1 MGVEGFLWAGL
12 CSAMNFSPDDD
23 NDDAEVP
30 QITHNMA
37 SRCDKALNQ
46 NDDKTSVWRDVSS

>member
-30 QITHNMA
+30 HRYT
-37 SRCDKALNQ
+37 
-46 NDDKTSVWRDVSS
+46 